1 MCKEHQKEA
10 IKTRCPKLVQE
21 SQYRRCFSI
30 RFFRGSSIKTA
41 ISNRPW
47 PTLIMRHVD
56 VHLGSVGHAS
66 QLHAWT
72 KKENVLEI
80 STQFLEWGNFLNDFF
95 LCSSIVIYMTHF
107 LEQITFSMMIYSF
120 HRFYPTWTNFWCTN
134 IISAGKKLYLNHQA
148 RLSSA

>member
-10 IKTRCPKLVQE
+10 IKTSCPKLVQE

-66 QLHAWT
+66 QLPT
-72 KKENVLEI
+72 KNMQDAKIKNALLWHIAVMTNV
-80 STQFLEWGNFLNDFF
+80 
-95 LCSSIVIYMTHF
+95 M
-107 LEQITFSMMIYSF
+107 
-120 HRFYPTWTNFWCTN
+120 
-134 IISAGKKLYLNHQA
+134 
-148 RLSSA
+148 